1 MAGEFKYTQDPL
13 KEPLF
18 LFKLNWSFV
27 FMRKKT
33 NHLKKQPIFL
43 IKQKF
48 GDAQFLIYWLRLFII
63 NWFEVCCLFGRG
75 KWTPSFLNLV
85 YSLPASQAG
94 RYLLQSIQLNWCSQL
109 VLASQCGLGTRRY
122 VLAPVVCYHRG
133 LHLSMVL
140 FWLFTLNC
148 VIQEQRR
155 KKSYYFILT
164 VL

>member
-27 FMRKKT
+27 FMRKKNEPSEKTT
-33 NHLKKQPIFL
+33 NIPHQTKVWWRAVFDLLTAAVYHQLVWGLLPLWAWEMNTKLFKSGLFFTSQP
-43 IKQKF
+43 
-48 GDAQFLIYWLRLFII
+48 
-63 NWFEVCCLFGRG
+63 
-75 KWTPSFLNLV
+75 
-85 YSLPASQAG
+85 G